1 MTIYNSKEMK
11 TARRRVDDAMKEKRE
26 DHLLLGGDF
35 NWRKEKGEQEIGK
48 RKGGMG
54 KENSK
59 TRWKMERGRD

>member
-35 NWRKEKGEQEIGK
+35 NWRKEQEIGK